1 MMTLKE
7 IERRCKDAFA
17 VAGLDLSYFGIDIA
31 INSRLTRTLGRC
43 MYKRRGEEVF
53 PYRIEF
59 SRKFIETSTAQ
70 CIQDVILHECAH
82 AIACIETGDRQ
93 GHNAYFKRVCAKLGT
108 TNDGTTTEVE
118 LDKAVSEAQV
128 YKYFVVC
135 KECGQVCGKY
145 HRAGKVIKNIEFYH
159 CSCGG
164 NLNVIQNF

>member
-1 MMTLKE
+1 MTLQE
-7 IERRCKDAFA
+7 IQKRCEDAFNM
-17 VAGLDLSYFGIDIA
+17 VGLEFNIPVY

-43 MYKRRGEEVF
+43 MYQRTGTIVT
-53 PYRIEF
+53 PTRIEF
-59 SRKFIETSTAQ
+59 SRQFIETSTEQ

-82 AIACIETGDRQ
+82 AIACIWKGDSQ
-93 GHNAYFKRVCAKLGT
+93 GHNAFFKKVCAKLGT

-118 LDKAVSEAQV
+118 STVSETQL

-145 HRAGKVIKNIEFYH
+145 HRAGKVIKYIDHYH

-164 NLNVIQNF
+164 KLDVIQNF